1 MMEEVNINPDGVPF
15 IFSDG
20 RERRLKFTYRSLC
33 RMEREQKIGIEQ
45 FQKMLTDRI
54 NISDLGKVIW
64 AALTH
69 EDPALTTDQ
78 VEDLLPLDRIDEL
91 SLAILET
98 AKLSL
103 PKPKKA
109 EAQEPSAMDS
119 RPADPAASE

>member
-1 MMEEVNINPDGVPF
+1 MTEEVKISPDGVPF
-15 IFSDG
+15 VFGDG
-20 RERRLKFTYRSLC
+20 RERRMKFTYRSLC

-78 VEDLLPLDRIDEL
+78 VEELLPLDRIDEL

-109 EAQEPSAMDS
+109 EAQEPSATDS
-119 RPADPAASE
+119 RPAAPAASE

>member
-1 MMEEVNINPDGVPF
+1 MTEEVKISPDGVPF
-15 IFSDG
+15 VFNDG

-109 EAQEPSAMDS
+109 EAQEPSATDS

>member
-1 MMEEVNINPDGVPF
+1 MTEEMKISPDGVPF
-15 IFSDG
+15 IFNDG
-20 RERRLKFTYRSLC
+20 RERHLKFTYRSLC
-33 RMEREQKIGIEQ
+33 RMEREQKIGIER
-45 FQKMLTDRI
+45 FQSMLTDRI

-78 VEDLLPLDRIDEL
+78 AEEIIPLDRVDEL

-109 EAQEPSAMDS
+109 AAQEPSGMDS
-119 RPADPAASE
+119 RPAAPAAPE